1 MYHVSAEGVNELMI
15 NVNYYYRFLQVV
27 LGDSQTTLA
36 TILTDSVSLLQKAN
50 SEWEAQTG
58 TC

>member
-1 MYHVSAEGVNELMI
+1 MYHVSAEGVDELMI

-27 LGDSQTTLA
+27 LGDRQTTHA
-36 TILTDSVSLLQKAN
+36 TILTNSVSSLQKAN

-58 TC
+58 MC